1 MEKVLKILLI
11 EDDELD
17 QIEFKRA
24 LDKKGILY
32 KLKIVKNGEEG
43 LHYLRTDNHNA
54 FKGRPDMIILDV
66 NTPKMNGIEF
76 LKSFRENGKWDSIK
90 VFVLAN
96 SEQEKKHFSTMRV
109 SGFIAKPLNFNS
121 PSKDTMSFLI
131 DMMNL

>member
-11 EDDELD
+11 EADELD

-32 KLKIVKNGEEG
+32 KLKTAKNGEEG
-43 LHYLRTDNHNA
+43 LHHLRTDSNNG
-54 FKGRPDMIILDV
+54 FKGGPDLIILDV
-66 NTPKMNGIEF
+66 KTPMMNGVEF
-76 LKSFRENGKWDSIK
+76 LKRFRKNAKWDNIK

-96 SEQEKKHFSTMRV
+96 SEHEKKHFSTLRV

-131 DMMNL
+131 DMLNL